1 MLKSWL
7 RRLGILSV
15 LALAACGPATGGPSD
30 SGPLRVVATFSVLGD
45 MVQTVG
51 GDQISL
57 TVLAGPGMD
66 SHTYSP
72 TASDAAALAQAELV
86 FENGLEFEGWLDDL
100 YQASGSQAI
109 RVAVSEGIEPLEGDE
124 HAEEGDRAEDEH
136 ADEGEHEDAE
146 HEHGAVDPH
155 IWHSATNAIVMVR
168 NIRDALISADP
179 THVDAYRANAEAYT
193 SQLRDLDA
201 WIFETVARLPVE
213 RRVLVTTH
221 DTFGYLAER
230 YGFQVVGTVLPTSTE
245 GASPSAQELAALVE
259 AIRATGV
266 PVVFGE
272 NVAGNGLLSQV
283 AAEAG
288 VEVVASLFTDALGP
302 DGSAATTYIDMMHF
316 NVSTIV
322 DALAGA
328 Q

>member
-1 MLKSWL
+1 MKSRPGWLAILAML
-7 RRLGILSV
+7 
-15 LALAACGPATGGPSD
+15 AMAACGPATGGAGD

-45 MVQTVG
+45 MVRSVG
-51 GDQISL
+51 GDHLSL
-57 TVLAGPGMD
+57 TVLAGPGVD
-66 SHTYSP
+66 THTYSP
-72 TASDAAALAQAELV
+72 TASDAAALAESEIV

-100 YQASGSQAI
+100 YEASGSQAT
-109 RVAVSEGIEPLEGDE
+109 RAAVSEGIEPLEADE
-124 HAEEGDRAEDEH
+124 QAEDEH
-136 ADEGEHEDAE
+136 AGDEDDDEAGHA
-146 HEHGAVDPH
+146 HGALDPH
-155 IWHSATNAIVMVR
+155 IWHSAANAIAMVH
-168 NIRDALISADP
+168 NIREALISADP
-179 THVDAYRANAEAYT
+179 AHADAYRANAEAYA
-193 SQLRDLDA
+193 SELRELDA
-201 WIFETVARLPVE
+201 WIFETVERLPVE

-221 DTFGYLAER
+221 DTFGYLADR

-245 GASPSAQELAALVE
+245 GASPSAQALAALVD

-302 DGSAATTYIDMMHF
+302 ESSAATTYLDMMHF